1 MDKEEIIEKTEEFM
15 IESFEEQDIPSV
27 VAEGMIRH
35 LLQTRD
41 YLLQLTA
48 GSQRD
53 TTALEI
59 AALLHG
65 IERAFRRGSK
75 YKRLLKGKS
84 HEERSM
90 IISNRFMKKKKFPKS
105 LIKKVDS
112 LIEKHEVAPTKES
125 KILRDAD
132 NLSFLENTLPIWFE
146 ARLWMGED
154 RKEIIKDCE
163 EKIDEKFKQID
174 SDRAKI
180 LAKRFMRKWSDWLD
194 QKKPDYEKPDYK
206 KKDKK

>member
-1 MDKEEIIEKTEEFM
+1 MNREEMIEKTEEFM
-15 IESFEEQDIPSV
+15 IDSFEEGELPSV
-27 VAEGMIRH
+27 IAEGMVRH

-41 YLLQLTA
+41 YLLQLTE

-65 IERAFRRGSK
+65 VERAFRRGSK
-75 YKRLLKGKS
+75 YKKLLKGKK

-90 IISNRFMKKKKFPKS
+90 ILAKNFMEKKKFPKKIIS
-105 LIKKVDS
+105 KVES
-112 LIEKHEVAPTKES
+112 LIEKHEEATTQET

-146 ARLWMGED
+146 TRLWMGEKRETIIEDSKVIID
-154 RKEIIKDCE
+154 RK
-163 EKIDEKFKQID
+163 FKEID
-174 SDRAKI
+174 SERAKI
-180 LAKRFMRKWSDWLD
+180 LAKRFYRKWKDWLE
-194 QKKPDYEKPDYK
+194 QKEFQ
-206 KKDKK
+206 